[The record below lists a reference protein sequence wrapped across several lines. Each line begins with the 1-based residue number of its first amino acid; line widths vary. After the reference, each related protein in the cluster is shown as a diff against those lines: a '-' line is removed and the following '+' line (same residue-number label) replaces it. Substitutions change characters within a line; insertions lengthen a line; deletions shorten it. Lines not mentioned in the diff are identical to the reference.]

1 MNDNTAAAEKNTKE
15 TTKKTWYRSW
25 GVLICTMFFLWLFAF
40 VIGPWGERN
49 IPVFD
54 SIVKVIE
61 TDSID
66 STAYMYT
73 EIEGAYFGEKDIIA
87 SLRLKQPEK
96 TGFTLEF
103 ISGIAACIALLLFG
117 FKFLPS

>member
-1 MNDNTAAAEKNTKE
+1 MDLGEE
-15 TTKKTWYRSW
+15 RRLSW
-25 GVLICTMFFLWLFAF
+25 G
-40 VIGPWGERN
+40 EKH

-61 TDSID
+61 ADSID

-87 SLRLKQPEK
+87 SLRHNHPEK

-103 ISGIAACIALLLFG
+103 LSGVAACIALLCVG